1 MDDGEHVLHLFLIST
16 RTGETTV
23 FLVETRQGEVE
34 FPRIAA
40 TERDLDDEPELLRR
54 IREATGMEVAISGF
68 INPPTPESL
77 HPANSKFLIGR
88 VVGGNPRPAVEHVGW
103 EWRPGNNLLSLQF
116 LPKLM
121 VDELRVFMN
130 S

>member
-1 MDDGEHVLHLFLIST
+1 MSDGEYVLHLFLIST

-23 FLVETRQGEVE
+23 FLVETEEGVVE
-34 FPRIAA
+34 FPRITAG
-40 TERDLDDEPELLRR
+40 ERELDDEPELVRR
-54 IREATGMEVAISGF
+54 IKDTTGMEVAISGF
-68 INPPTPESL
+68 LTPPTPESVQ
-77 HPANSKFLIGR
+77 PANSRFLIGR
-88 VVGGNPRPAVEHVGW
+88 VVAGTPRPAMPHVGW

-116 LPKLM
+116 LPKMM